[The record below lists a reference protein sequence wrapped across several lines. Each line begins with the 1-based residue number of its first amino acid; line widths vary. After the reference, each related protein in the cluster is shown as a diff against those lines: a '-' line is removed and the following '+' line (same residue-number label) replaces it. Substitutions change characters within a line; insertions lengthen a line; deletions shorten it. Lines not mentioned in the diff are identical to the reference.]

1 MKSRSWFLNYQNRT
15 RHSLEPGRDCICDRI
30 WLLRVPWTARRS
42 NQSTL
47 EEINSEYHWRDWL
60 MLRLKLQILDHL
72 MQKTDSEK
80 TLMPGKVKGRK
91 RRGQQKMRWLH
102 GITDLMDMCFSKLR
116 EMMKD
121 SEGLVC
127 CSPWGHKESDTT
139 GRLNNNV
146 LLVRGTGPDISLM
159 SCLIG
164 AILDS
169 LYPQFSLLLYTHT
182 HSHILTYTHTHICIC
197 CSVAQ

>member
-1 MKSRSWFLNYQNRT
+1 
-15 RHSLEPGRDCICDRI
+15 
-30 WLLRVPWTARRS
+30 
-42 NQSTL
+42 
-47 EEINSEYHWRDWL
+47 
-60 MLRLKLQILDHL
+60 MLRLKLQIFDHL

-102 GITDLMDMCFSKLR
+102 GITDLMDMCFSKLL

>member
-1 MKSRSWFLNYQNRT
+1 
-15 RHSLEPGRDCICDRI
+15 
-30 WLLRVPWTARRS
+30 
-42 NQSTL
+42 
-47 EEINSEYHWRDWL
+47 
-60 MLRLKLQILDHL
+60 
-72 MQKTDSEK
+72 
-80 TLMPGKVKGRK
+80 
-91 RRGQQKMRWLH
+91 MRWLH
-102 GITDLMDMCFSKLR
+102 GITDLMDMCFSKLL

-197 CSVAQ
+197 CSVAQQRPIFPSIRVFSNESALHIRWSNYWSFSFSHCPSNEYSGLLSFRIDWFDLLAVQGTLKSLL